1 MAFFLSCARG
11 LEYLLVDEAL
21 ALGADKATAA
31 LSGVNVD
38 GDIACAQRLVL
49 WSRLANRVL
58 WPIADF
64 ECHNDA
70 DLYAGVQGIDWREH
84 LDADNTLAVDAS
96 VSGSELTHSRFAA
109 QRVKDAIVDQFRG
122 HGDIRPS
129 VDVDAP
135 DLRLNLRVHRGRATL
150 SIDLGGGSL
159 HRRGWRQGQGAAP
172 LKETLAVAV
181 LLRGGWKDDA
191 AREQPLLDPMCGS
204 GTLLVEAA
212 LISANVAPGLRR
224 AERGQPSR
232 WKGFDATYWQ
242 SLVDEAAARAKA
254 GLETLN
260 AAPPRLFGFDI
271 DPQAIA
277 QARENA
283 EAAGVADAIR
293 FERRD
298 LATLSAESLAQPADL
313 AGRAGLV
320 VCNPPYDE
328 RLAADAALYR
338 LLGDRLAD
346 SVPDWR
352 AALLCGTEELAFATG
367 LRGKKRYALYNGA
380 LPVCLLIVDPLR
392 RPVREPR
399 EEAPLG
405 EGALMVANR
414 LRKNLKQLRKWREQE
429 GVSCFRA
436 YDADLPEYAAAID
449 VYRDADSGAEWLMV
463 QEYQAPASIP
473 EADTKRRL
481 QDLLAAARN
490 VFELPRERV
499 AVKTRRTGKG
509 GSKYGRMAKRDE
521 FFVVRE
527 GDARLRVNLYDYL
540 DSGLFL
546 DHRPTRLRIGELAK
560 GKRFLNLFCYTG
572 AASVHAALGGASTTT
587 SVDLSATYLE
597 WAAANLAENGIR
609 GAGHRLAQADVM
621 RWLAAER
628 GEYDLVFC
636 DPPTFSNSAR
646 AGDFDVQR
654 EHVELVRLIMARLSR
669 DGLLLFS
676 NNFRRFKLDPSIESD
691 YAVESLSPAS
701 IPPDFSRNPR
711 IHQLWAIRHR

>member
-1 MAFFLSCARG
+1 M
-11 LEYLLVDEAL
+11 
-21 ALGADKATAA
+21 
-31 LSGVNVD
+31 
-38 GDIACAQRLVL
+38 
-49 WSRLANRVL
+49 
-58 WPIADF
+58 
-64 ECHNDA
+64 
-70 DLYAGVQGIDWREH
+70 
-84 LDADNTLAVDAS
+84 
-96 VSGSELTHSRFAA
+96 
-109 QRVKDAIVDQFRG
+109 
-122 HGDIRPS
+122 
-129 VDVDAP
+129 
-135 DLRLNLRVHRGRATL
+135 
-150 SIDLGGGSL
+150 
-159 HRRGWRQGQGAAP
+159 
-172 LKETLAVAV
+172 
-181 LLRGGWKDDA
+181 
-191 AREQPLLDPMCGS
+191 
-204 GTLLVEAA
+204 
-212 LISANVAPGLRR
+212 
-224 AERGQPSR
+224 
-232 WKGFDATYWQ
+232 
-242 SLVDEAAARAKA
+242 
-254 GLETLN
+254 
-260 AAPPRLFGFDI
+260 
-271 DPQAIA
+271 
-277 QARENA
+277 
-283 EAAGVADAIR
+283 
-293 FERRD
+293 
-298 LATLSAESLAQPADL
+298 SAESLAQPADF

-380 LPVCLLIVDPLR
+380 LPVCLLIADPLR

-676 NNFRRFKLDPSIESD
+676 NNFRRFKLDPSIETD

>member
-38 GDIACAQRLVL
+38 GDIACAQQLVL

-58 WPIADF
+58 WPLADF
-64 ECHNDA
+64 ECHNDG

-122 HGDIRPS
+122 YGDTRPS

-150 SIDLGGGSL
+150 SVDLGGGSL

-212 LISANVAPGLRR
+212 LIAADVAPGLRR

-232 WKGFDATYWQ
+232 WKGFDASLWQ
-242 SLVDEAAARAKA
+242 SLVDDAAARANA

-298 LATLSAESLAQPADL
+298 LATLSAESLGLPDAVC
-313 AGRAGLV
+313 GHAGLV

-328 RLAADAALYR
+328 RLAADNELYR

-346 SVPDWR
+346 TVPEWR

-367 LRGKKRYALYNGA
+367 LRGRKRYALYNGA
-380 LPVCLLIVDPLR
+380 LPVCLLIVDPLQ
-392 RPVREPR
+392 RPRREPR
-399 EEAPLG
+399 EEAALG
-405 EGALMVANR
+405 DGAQMVANR

-429 GVSCFRA
+429 GIGCFRA

-449 VYRDADSGAEWLMV
+449 VYRDADRDQDWLMV
-463 QEYQAPASIP
+463 QEYQAPSSIP
-473 EADTKRRL
+473 EADTRRRL
-481 QDLLAAARN
+481 QDLLAAARS

-527 GDARLRVNLYDYL
+527 GEARLRVNLHDYL

-560 GKRFLNLFCYTG
+560 GRRFLNLFCYTG
-572 AASVHAALGGASTTT
+572 AASVHAALGGAATTT

-597 WAAANLAENGIR
+597 WAAANLAENSIG
-609 GAGHRLAQADVM
+609 GAAHRLAQADVM

-654 EHVELVRLIMARLSR
+654 EQVELIRRIMARLSTN
-669 DGLLLFS
+669 GLLLFS
-676 NNFRRFKLDPSIESD
+676 NNFRRFRLDPSIEAD

-701 IPPDFSRNPR
+701 VPPDFARNPR